1 MWLSISKEQRERIA
15 AGDTK
20 ALTDVLSKCK
30 IDGIKDLTYNAGDLN
45 KYQGVAQLVDE
56 LLDIFKLKICLKKD

>member
-1 MWLSISKEQRERIA
+1 MWLSATKEQKERIA

-20 ALTDVLSKCK
+20 ALTDVLGRCRL
-30 IDGIKDLTYNAGDLN
+30 DGIKDLTHNAGDLN
-45 KYQGVAQLVDE
+45 RYQGVAQLVDE